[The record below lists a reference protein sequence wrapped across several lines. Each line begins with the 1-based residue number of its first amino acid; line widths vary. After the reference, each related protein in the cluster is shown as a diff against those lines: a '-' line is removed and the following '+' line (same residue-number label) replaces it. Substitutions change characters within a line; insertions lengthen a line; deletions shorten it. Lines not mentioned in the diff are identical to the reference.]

1 MVNVSFNLASLSG
14 FAYLIWSLIYLALKV
29 ILITRQSR
37 NWSNFSLTR
46 EIFLSVLATT
56 ILLFVGTILITYG
69 WRFDP
74 IMQLGQLFQTILV
87 IYISIKDILMLLGR
101 TR

>member
-1 MVNVSFNLASLSG
+1 MVNYNFNLASLSG
-14 FAYLIWSLIYLALKV
+14 FAYLIGSLIYLALKV
-29 ILITRQSR
+29 ILITKQSR
-37 NWSNFSLTR
+37 TWSNFSLIK

-74 IMQLGQLFQTILV
+74 IMQFGQVLQTAIV
-87 IYISIKDILMLLGR
+87 IFISIKDIFNTIER
-101 TR
+101 NR